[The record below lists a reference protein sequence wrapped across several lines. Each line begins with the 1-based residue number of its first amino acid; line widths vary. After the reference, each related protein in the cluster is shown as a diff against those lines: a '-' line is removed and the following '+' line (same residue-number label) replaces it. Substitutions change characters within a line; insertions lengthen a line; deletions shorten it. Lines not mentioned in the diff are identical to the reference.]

1 MIWSLLKF
9 MMFLL
14 SILRCQTAI
23 PILKGDSAIYHVCLE
38 NKALNKKKTQFK
50 VVFLL
55 KENDTVGISLFS
67 T

>member
-38 NKALNKKKTQFK
+38 NKALNEKKHNSKWF
-50 VVFLL
+50 
-55 KENDTVGISLFS
+55 FS
-67 T
+67 

>member
-1 MIWSLLKF
+1 MIWSLQKF

-38 NKALNKKKTQFK
+38 NKALNEKKKTIQSGFS
-50 VVFLL
+50 L
-55 KENDTVGISLFS
+55 KRK
-67 T
+67 

>member
-14 SILRCQTAI
+14 CILRCQTAI

-38 NKALNKKKTQFK
+38 NKALNEIKNTIQSGFS
-50 VVFLL
+50 L
-55 KENDTVGISLFS
+55 KRK
-67 T
+67 

>member
-14 SILRCQTAI
+14 CILRCQTAI

-38 NKALNKKKTQFK
+38 NKALNEKKNTIQSGFS
-50 VVFLL
+50 L
-55 KENDTVGISLFS
+55 KRK
-67 T
+67 

>member
-38 NKALNKKKTQFK
+38 NKALNEKKKTIQSGFS
-50 VVFLL
+50 L
-55 KENDTVGISLFS
+55 KRK
-67 T
+67 